1 MYRDLTFSTLY
12 STVHKEGWKGRLHL
26 DTTSPTWEEREARE
40 AEGLGGTDQTEAA
53 VHHSPQRV
61 QQLAESLQQQ
71 EVHQPQSGEGRLT
84 AVVCGSSALWQVSNH
99 CLSFFSFAIN
109 KQRHFLCKCNK

>member
-12 STVHKEGWKGRLHL
+12 STVHKKGWKGRLHL
-26 DTTSPTWEEREARE
+26 VTTSPTWEEGEARE

-61 QQLAESLQQQ
+61 
-71 EVHQPQSGEGRLT
+71 
-84 AVVCGSSALWQVSNH
+84 
-99 CLSFFSFAIN
+99 
-109 KQRHFLCKCNK
+109 